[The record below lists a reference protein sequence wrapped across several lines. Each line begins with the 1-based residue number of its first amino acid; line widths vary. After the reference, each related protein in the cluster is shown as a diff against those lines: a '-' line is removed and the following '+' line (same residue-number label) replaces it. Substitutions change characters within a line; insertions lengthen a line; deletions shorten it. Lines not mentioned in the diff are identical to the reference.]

1 LSKRTGITSE
11 RKVLLTNEV
20 GLHARP
26 AAKFVQMA
34 AKFKSRVQVIKGE
47 IEADAKSITSI
58 LFLDAKKGEEI
69 TIRAE
74 GEDSALALETLAE
87 LVKAF

>member
-1 LSKRTGITSE
+1 MSRKADLVSE

-26 AAKFVQMA
+26 AAKFVQLA
-34 AKFKSRVQVIKGE
+34 AKFKCTIKVLKDE
-47 IEADAKSITSI
+47 AEADAKSITSI
-58 LFLDAKKGEEI
+58 LFLDVQKGEEI

-74 GEDSALALETLAE
+74 GEDSALALES
-87 LVKAF
+87 LVKLVKGF